1 MSFAL
6 TSEETRFDRW
16 QVSGDTAGL
25 ARFLGLKREG
35 HLPQESGAAIES
47 FYAIDLEASRPEKK
61 DRILRLSEEAFAD
74 FLEGRALRAEY
85 FELPP
90 PQITGNFLDRTVGL
104 RVGTAHYGARVA
116 GYEWDREA
124 EVFRLT
130 SVHYPELFEAL
141 TPPKE

>member
-1 MSFAL
+1 MERVPKCRGPRPKQGRARRRLPLGPRPGGSAARL
-6 TSEETRFDRW
+6 GEA
-16 QVSGDTAGL
+16 VSW
-25 ARFLGLKREG
+25 RREG
-35 HLPQESGAAIES
+35 LFQRKLGH
-47 FYAIDLEASRPEKK
+47 
-61 DRILRLSEEAFAD
+61 RILRLSEEAFAD

-116 GYEWDREA
+116 GYEWDHET

-130 SVHYPELFEAL
+130 SIHYPELFEAL

>member
-25 ARFLGLKREG
+25 ARFLGLKRQG
-35 HLPQESGAAIES
+35 HLSQESGAVEF
-47 FYAIDLEASRPEKK
+47 FYEIDLDASRPEQK

-90 PQITGNFLDRTVGL
+90 PQITGNFIDRTVGL

-116 GYEWDREA
+116 GYEWDRGA

>member
-6 TSEETRFDRW
+6 TPEETRFDRW

-25 ARFLGLKREG
+25 ARFLGLKRRG
-35 HLPQESGAAIES
+35 HLQQESGAVET
-47 FYAIDLEASRPEKK
+47 FYAIDLEASRPERK
-61 DRILRLSEEAFAD
+61 DRILRLAEEAFAD
-74 FLEGRALRAEY
+74 FLEGRTLRPEY

-90 PQITGNFLDRTVGL
+90 PQITGSFIDRTVGL
-104 RVGTAHYGARVA
+104 RVGTARYGARVA
-116 GYEWDREA
+116 GYEWDREG

-141 TPPKE
+141 IPPEEE